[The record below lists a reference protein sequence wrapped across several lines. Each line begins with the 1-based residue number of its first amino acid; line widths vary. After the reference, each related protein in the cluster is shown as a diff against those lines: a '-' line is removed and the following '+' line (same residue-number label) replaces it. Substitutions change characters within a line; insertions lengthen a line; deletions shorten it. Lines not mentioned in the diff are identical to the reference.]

1 MIEKILREFEKLPS
15 VEAIAIGGSRSTNNY
30 DEKSDYD
37 IYIYVSSPIDEKI
50 RYDIYKSTTTTME
63 VGNKYWEEEDNIIM
77 KDGIYADIIYRNL
90 ETFINEIK
98 SVVTFCI
105 PHNGYTTCMWH
116 NLINSKIIFDKEG
129 KLKKYQDE
137 FNIPYPEKLS
147 KNIIERNHNL
157 LNKALPNYY
166 DQIKKAVNRNDLV
179 SINHRTA
186 EFLASYFDLLFALNK
201 KTHPGEK
208 RLISLAVKECNI
220 LPNNFEINLRKLFDT
235 MYGNTKNLIS
245 ILDEILDELEKIL

>member
-1 MIEKILREFEKLPS
+1 MIEKILKEFEKLPN

-37 IYIYVSSPIDEKI
+37 IYVYISSPIDEKI
-50 RYDIYKSTTTTME
+50 RYDIYKDTTNVME
-63 VGNKYWEEEDNIIM
+63 VGNRYWEEEDNIIM

-90 ETFINEIK
+90 ETFISEIK
-98 SVVTFCI
+98 SVVNYYI

-116 NLINSKIIFDKEG
+116 NLINSKIIFDKDG

-137 FNIPYPEKLS
+137 FNIPYPEELS
-147 KNIIERNHNL
+147 KSIIERNHNL

-179 SINHRTA
+179 SVNHRTT

-208 RLISLAVKECNI
+208 RLIILTIKECNI
-220 LPNNFEINLRKLFDT
+220 LPNNFEINLNKLFNT
-235 MYGNTKNLIS
+235 MYNDTKNLTIV
-245 ILDEILDELEKIL
+245 LDEILEELEKIL